1 LANFR
6 ETPSLRVLIV
16 DDNVDVTRS
25 LAMLCEQMGHKTE
38 CAHDGRGA
46 IDAAHRR
53 KPDVILLDLA
63 LPGGMDGFEV
73 TRRLRADPAL
83 RGVLIIAVTGLSSEE
98 DRQRAR
104 EAGVDYHLVKPADP
118 AFIASLLR
126 RRL

>member
-1 LANFR
+1 V
-6 ETPSLRVLIV
+6 RVLIV
-16 DDNVDVTRS
+16 DDNVDAARS
-25 LAMLCEQMGHKTE
+25 LAMVCEQMGHDTE
-38 CAHDGRGA
+38 CAYDGRSA
-46 IDAAHRR
+46 IAAAHRL

-63 LPGGMDGFEV
+63 LPGDMDGCEV
-73 TRRLRADPAL
+73 TRRLRADAAL
-83 RGVLIIAVTGLSSEE
+83 RGVLVIAVTGLSSEE